1 MFSPE
6 RAPYPVA
13 LLGENGVSAY
23 FLLVAPTRKGKAPGN
38 PYFLEEL
45 KDEFEND
52 SN

>member
-1 MFSPE
+1 MFSHE
-6 RAPYPVA
+6 RALSSCA
-13 LLGENGVSAY
+13 AGGNEVSAY